1 MRSISTNSYQIDRVH
16 FLYDGEEVL
25 LELKPNRSRFIYI
38 GQILPS
44 LFGLLFGAI
53 FFTVG
58 LLGVLG
64 ILSPEDPDARFGFIV
79 FLVFGAVPLL
89 TPIINFFTRFTRY
102 KNVCYVVTNQRLIIR
117 SGFIGIDFKELSLK
131 SVTTAD
137 VRVDFFDKLVHPN
150 TGTIF
155 FGSAS
160 NPVMVNSNNS
170 NTRQFSYKFEYIEDP
185 YENYKKI
192 KEIINQ

>member
-1 MRSISTNSYQIDRVH
+1 MTSQYEDLNHILV
-16 FLYDGEEVL
+16 DGEEVL

-44 LFGLLFGAI
+44 LLGILFGAI

-117 SGFIGIDFKELSLK
+117 SGFIGIDYKELNIK
-131 SVTTAD
+131 AITTTD

-160 NPVMVNSNNS
+160 NPVVVNSNNS
-170 NTRQFSYKFEYIEDP
+170 NARQFSYKFEYIENP
-185 YENYKKI
+185 YDNYKRI
-192 KEIINQ
+192 KDIIAQNQ